1 MNPNLLKEIPEF
13 SFKEENALVILSTQ
27 RSGSTMLCK
36 DIESLKVL
44 AVFWS
49 IVGFSWIMGYATN

>member
-44 AVFWS
+44 GTPDEHFWP
-49 IVGFSWIMGYATN
+49 VVAKR